1 MSKTTAANSRRNDSP
16 QEGQQALMVERI
28 EIDRL
33 TLKKLAL
40 LVGQSLYNIQSS
52 RTSEILLTSLD
63 NFLGESSNPEE
74 GAKSSLLLDS
84 YLGVVPE
91 WLKESEAALTE
102 AVDQLA
108 FILAASNLG
117 RANSSGSHD
126 DD

>member
-1 MSKTTAANSRRNDSP
+1 MTKTANPRRIDSP

-28 EIDRL
+28 EIDRV

-40 LVGQSLYNIQSS
+40 LVGQSCYNIQNT
-52 RTSEILLTSLD
+52 RTSEILLTSLGKH
-63 NFLGESSNPEE
+63 LEESSNLEE
-74 GAKSSLLLDS
+74 AAKSSLLLDG
-84 YLGVVPE
+84 YLDVVPE

-102 AVDQLA
+102 VVDQLA

-117 RANSSGSHD
+117 TANSSGSHD